1 MFTRFTDNIYLIACS
16 YDGDNDRALEMRD
29 THRGEKKRNFQDG
42 VTTARNFSVISFN
55 FQYVLGISSSSTAG
69 HEGIHLLSCEI

>member
-42 VTTARNFSVISFN
+42 VTTARNFSAISFN
-55 FQYVLGISSSSTAG
+55 F
-69 HEGIHLLSCEI
+69 